1 MTSRR
6 ERVVALDRAHV
17 WHPYTQHDLYEA
29 SDPFVIARAEGV
41 WLEDLDG
48 RRYLDANAS
57 WWVSALG
64 HNHPRLVAALRE
76 QAGRLCHVSLAGTT
90 HEGAAMLAAE
100 LAAVA
105 PAGLTR
111 AFFSDDGST
120 AVEAAVK
127 MAVQYYHQRP
137 ARSAPSSGAA
147 RAPKDR
153 VIALDA
159 AFHGETVGASSLG
172 GVELFRRPFRGL
184 LFDCLRLPSPADG
197 GAARALEALG
207 ALLEREGDRVAALVL
222 EPLVQGA
229 AGMAMHGPELLREA
243 RALTSRH
250 DVLLVLDEVFT
261 GFGRTGTM
269 WASDRAGVSPDLL
282 CLAKGLTGGLLPM
295 GATLATE
302 QVFDGFRGERARAF
316 FYGHSYAGNPLGCA
330 VAREVLAVFRD
341 DEVLARLEPKAAR
354 LRERFLA
361 MSAIEGVRSPRA
373 LGLIGALELD
383 PSHARGEAPGA
394 RAALARE
401 TVETEADLEPTGYL
415 GEAGW
420 RVYQE
425 ARERGAYL
433 RPLGDT
439 IYVCPALT
447 ITDPE
452 LERLLDVVEASVRAV
467 CGAP

>member
-1 MTSRR
+1 VSGLR

-29 SDPFVIARAEGV
+29 GDPFVIARAEGV

-57 WWVSALG
+57 WWVSTLG
-64 HNHPRLVAALRE
+64 HNHPRLVAALRA
-76 QAGRLCHVSLAGTT
+76 QAERLCHVSLAGTT

-100 LAAVA
+100 LSRVA
-105 PAGLTR
+105 PPGLTR

-127 MAVQYYHQRP
+127 MAVQYHHQNGG
-137 ARSAPSSGAA
+137 AR

-172 GVELFRRPFRGL
+172 GVELFRRPFHGL
-184 LFDCLRLPSPADG
+184 LFDCLRLPSPAEG
-197 GAARALEALG
+197 GEARALEALA
-207 ALLEREGDRVAALVL
+207 ALLARQADQVAALVL

-229 AGMAMHGPELLREA
+229 AGMAMYGPELLREA
-243 RALTSRH
+243 RALATRH

-261 GFGRTGTM
+261 GFGRTGAM
-269 WASDRAGVSPDLL
+269 WAAEHAGITPDLL

-302 QVFDGFRGERARAF
+302 AVFDGFRGERARAF
-316 FYGHSYAGNPLGCA
+316 FHGHSYAGNPLGCA

-341 DEVLARLEPKAAR
+341 EGVLAALEPKVAR

-361 MSAIEGVRSPRA
+361 MSELEGVRSPRA
-373 LGLIGALELD
+373 LGLIGALEL
-383 PSHARGEAPGA
+383 APVAPRA
-394 RAALARE
+394 RAGRSGAGAPRE
-401 TVETEADLEPTGYL
+401 TIESEADLEPTGYL

-420 RVYQE
+420 RVYQA

-439 IYVCPALT
+439 VYVCPALT
-447 ITDPE
+447 ITSDE
-452 LERLLDVVEASVRAV
+452 LERLLDVVEDSVRAV
-467 CGAP
+467 CQAR